1 MKTYNIFLA
10 DGREYTEI
18 MFESY
23 HSKYIASMY
32 KFLALET
39 ESKLIRVESLYRNK
53 KRRSFYRILN
63 TKETIKIYYI
73 NSRKYKQNLSA
84 GIIQSFFKSLEKVKA
99 ENS

>member
-53 KRRSFYRILN
+53 KRRSFYRILGS
-63 TKETIKIYYI
+63 TKETIKIFYI

-84 GIIQSFFKSLEKVKA
+84 GKIQRWFKSLV
-99 ENS
+99 

>member
-10 DGREYTEI
+10 DGREYTET

-53 KRRSFYRILN
+53 KRRSFYRILGS
-63 TKETIKIYYI
+63 TKETIKIFY
-73 NSRKYKQNLSA
+73 LC
-84 GIIQSFFKSLEKVKA
+84 SLTVRQYRYFSSPEIT
-99 ENS
+99 N